1 MYFVSFLLV
10 KMSRHLTTVSYSLLL
25 NLIREGF
32 RKKRRKKMWT
42 GGALW
47 GGGGLEKYLPVHN
60 SIVIFEKLSI
70 GGNLIIQL
78 CIFSCK
84 DKAMLGYNVFVMYLR
99 AIGIFLLAL
108 KKYVKKYHIRRS
120 TSQ

>member
-1 MYFVSFLLV
+1 
-10 KMSRHLTTVSYSLLL
+10 
-25 NLIREGF
+25 
-32 RKKRRKKMWT
+32 MWT

-47 GGGGLEKYLPVHN
+47 GGGLEKYLPVHN

>member
-1 MYFVSFLLV
+1 MDRGRTL
-10 KMSRHLTTVSYSLLL
+10 
-25 NLIREGF
+25 G
-32 RKKRRKKMWT
+32 
-42 GGALW
+42 

-60 SIVIFEKLSI
+60 SIVIFGKLSL

>member
-1 MYFVSFLLV
+1 M
-10 KMSRHLTTVSYSLLL
+10 
-25 NLIREGF
+25 
-32 RKKRRKKMWT
+32 
-42 GGALW
+42 
-47 GGGGLEKYLPVHN
+47 GGGLEKYLPVHN

-108 KKYVKKYHIRRS
+108 KKYLKNITLGGPHLSEGGGSRKVRPWS
-120 TSQ
+120 TFFVVLFFEPLP

>member
-1 MYFVSFLLV
+1 
-10 KMSRHLTTVSYSLLL
+10 
-25 NLIREGF
+25 
-32 RKKRRKKMWT
+32 MWT

-60 SIVIFEKLSI
+60 SIVIFGKLSL
-70 GGNLIIQL
+70 GGNLIVQL